1 MQRCPVLKG
10 FTDQHEI
17 IIVKNNVVKIYLQVK
32 NENKTP
38 LIPVFQ
44 VIFENQY
51 SEIFIQKYSNIQIIF
66 GFENCHESNTNIN
79 IWRKIFEYSNKFEY
93 SFKH

>member
-1 MQRCPVLKG
+1 MQRWKIFWNNIQSSALQRCPVFKW

-17 IIVKNNVVKIYLQVK
+17 IIVINNVVKIYLQVR

-44 VIFENQY
+44 VIFEDQY
-51 SEIFIQKYSNIQIIF
+51 LELFHSGCAYQTSVELSY
-66 GFENCHESNTNIN
+66 
-79 IWRKIFEYSNKFEY
+79 
-93 SFKH
+93 